1 VRQPERNRN
10 EQQHPPQGSS
20 LAYAR
25 RATLSLIGFVA
36 VSAALVGIVHAQIE
50 NRTGTITGLAALE
63 WHDIA
68 DQREVFDEALNSER

>member
-10 EQQHPPQGSS
+10 EQQHPPHGSS

-25 RATLSLIGFVA
+25 RAALSQIGLVA
-36 VSAALVGIVHAQIE
+36 VSAALIGIFYAQIE
-50 NRTGTITGLAALE
+50 SRTGTVTGLAALG

-68 DQREVFDEALNSER
+68 DQREVSDEVLNSER

>member
-1 VRQPERNRN
+1 MRQPERHWKQ
-10 EQQHPPQGSS
+10 QQHPPQGSS

-25 RATLSLIGFVA
+25 RAMLSLIGFVA

-50 NRTGTITGLAALE
+50 NRTGRISGLAALE

-68 DQREVFDEALNSER
+68 DQLEISDEALNAER